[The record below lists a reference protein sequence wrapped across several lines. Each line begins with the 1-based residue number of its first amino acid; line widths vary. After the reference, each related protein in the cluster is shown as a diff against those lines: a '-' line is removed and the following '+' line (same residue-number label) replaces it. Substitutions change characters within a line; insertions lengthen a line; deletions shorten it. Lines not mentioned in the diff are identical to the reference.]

1 MTNMNQL
8 TALLTDI
15 TSSSTFTAEAL
26 AKFKAAIDK
35 AAQLE
40 GQLDEAIKHANYYKK
55 LAEDY
60 ETKIKAFEGL
70 QQVMDHREQALKT
83 REDTMAELEKKLAVA
98 EAKDGVRKEVFDT
111 LFKNR
116 TVREKMQD
124 SVSGGANHNGI
135 SNSTYETHSVDR
147 TTQEE

>member
-40 GQLDEAIKHANYYKK
+40 GQLDEAIRQGAGWKK
-55 LAEDY
+55 TAEQSAERIKVY
-60 ETKIKAFEGL
+60 EQRE
-70 QQVMDHREQALKT
+70 QVMNEREAALTK
-83 REDTMAELEKKLAVA
+83 REATMAELEKKLAVA

-124 SVSGGANHNGI
+124 SVSGGTNHNGI
-135 SNSTYETHSVDR
+135 NNSTYETHSVDR